1 MYVRVMRIWCMLLC
15 GVLLGWWKLLVCCYV
30 FCWTLELDVDA
41 CTLFW
46 TKNDAIVCL
55 FIELSRILI
64 LRCCPELGDEN
75 YFYAFWGVVQNF
87 NFCANIELLS
97 SNWDAVQFQCWVHFP
112 ETELLM
118 SRNLVLSRNIV
129 AIQNQKNVCAKIILS
144 GSLLSRSEPIAGT
157 YVQVSV
163 QSAERITE
171 CVSV

>member
-1 MYVRVMRIWCMLLC
+1 MYARVTRIWCMLLC

-30 FCWTLELDVDA
+30 FCWTLELDVDV

-46 TKNDAIVCL
+46 TKNDVIVCL

-75 YFYAFWGVVQNF
+75 YFYAFWGAVQNF
-87 NFCANIELLS
+87 IFCANIELLS
-97 SNWDAVQFQCWVHFP
+97 SNWVVVQFQCWVHFP

-118 SRNLVLSRNIV
+118 SRNIV
-129 AIQNQKNVCAKIILS
+129 TIQNQKNVYAKIVLS
-144 GSLLSRSEPIAGT
+144 RSLLSRSELIAGT

-163 QSAERITE
+163 QSAERIT
-171 CVSV
+171 